1 MPFPVCLGW
10 DPREDAAFR
19 VARHSLHRHA
29 TVPVRVFP
37 VVLRQLQDAG
47 LYSRPMERRDG
58 LLWDSISGAPCATE
72 FAISRFFLPYIVNRG
87 MGPRA
92 EGFALFA
99 DGDVLFRRDVA
110 ELATLADPRFA
121 VQVVRH
127 NQAVGVGE
135 RKMEGQP
142 QLPYARKN
150 WSSVMLW
157 NLDHPAHRRLTL
169 HELNTWPGRDLHA
182 FRWLDDADV
191 GELPQEW
198 NWLEGHSDP
207 GLDPALVHLTRGGPW
222 LPDWQHVEYAGEWLA
237 EAGRVLVADT
247 PPPGGPMQT
256 AALVV

>member
-1 MPFPVCLGW
+1 M
-10 DPREDAAFR
+10 AFR

-29 TVPVRVFP
+29 SIPVAVFP

-47 LYSRPMERRDG
+47 LYTRPTELRDG
-58 LLWDSISGAPCATE
+58 LLWDPISGAPCATE
-72 FAISRFFLPYIVNRG
+72 FAISRFFLPYLVNRG

-92 EGFALFA
+92 EGRRPEAAPGWALFA

-110 ELATLADPRFA
+110 ELVALRDPRFA
-121 VQVVRH
+121 VQVVKH

-150 WSSVMLW
+150 WSSVVLW
-157 NLDHPAHRRLTL
+157 NLDHPAHHRLTL
-169 HELNTWPGRDLHA
+169 DALNTWPGRDLHA
-182 FRWLDDADV
+182 FRWLDDSEL

-207 GLDPALVHLTRGGPW
+207 AVDPALVHLTRGGPW
-222 LPDWQHVEYAGEWLA
+222 LRDWQGVDYAGEWLA

-247 PPPGGPMQT
+247 PAPGGPMQT
-256 AALVV
+256 VALVA